1 MFRLQWVFFIA
12 LMALVG
18 VSTGTAGAQ
27 TLYGVTYS
35 PPQLITINTATGAGT
50 LVGNLNPA
58 IIADG
63 IAFRGA
69 KLYVMDGTSQN
80 IYEINPAT
88 GATLAT
94 INIGAPP
101 GSFGEG
107 GMAFRSDGIGFLIGF
122 SPTPLIRF
130 DITVPSSTVIAPVVP
145 AFILDEM
152 AFNASDVLYGIS
164 QSTGLPFNDVSTQ
177 LYTINQATGAMT
189 LVGPSGIN
197 NQAAA
202 GLSFDAS
209 GNLFLASADQ
219 GTSVSKLYKINPATG
234 AATLIGTIAGFLN
247 VSGLAFQGG
256 PGVPIAKPSNG
267 EGTYAGSSGP
277 SGGEGSFGFGGG
289 ISLKPAPKSA
299 PILKAPFLD
308 ASSGTYRVLN
318 VACQQDPPAAS
329 QPNGWDGSGST
340 PLLMLAGALAIGVVV
355 ARKAGYL
362 GITK

>member
-1 MFRLQWVFFIA
+1 MAMPSKLFSSLAGNFLLSQPGITVTMLFQSRSQRSASVVPARRPSETEDNMFRLQWVFFIA

-197 NQAAA
+197 NQ
-202 GLSFDAS
+202 
-209 GNLFLASADQ
+209 
-219 GTSVSKLYKINPATG
+219 
-234 AATLIGTIAGFLN
+234 
-247 VSGLAFQGG
+247 
-256 PGVPIAKPSNG
+256 
-267 EGTYAGSSGP
+267 
-277 SGGEGSFGFGGG
+277 
-289 ISLKPAPKSA
+289 
-299 PILKAPFLD
+299 
-308 ASSGTYRVLN
+308 
-318 VACQQDPPAAS
+318 
-329 QPNGWDGSGST
+329 
-340 PLLMLAGALAIGVVV
+340 
-355 ARKAGYL
+355 
-362 GITK
+362 